1 MPAYPPTQTLMISE
15 TKLRSFTDINNNVDP
30 KLLTTA
36 ISIAQDIYLQRIIS
50 TQLYTKLLDDIN
62 NSTLAGVYSTLLN
75 DYCVP
80 YLIWSSYWEALEYIY
95 IRPRNNGLLT
105 PTGGDNSV
113 NVDTDLFDRKRRL
126 ADNKSQFYGDKLT
139 KYLIQN
145 QASFP
150 ELQQNAEFQKQY
162 ADFQNGYRSPFVF
175 SRWNQWARQAN
186 AAGMRMADSK
196 YPYMPYGSNI
206 FYPGCRE
213 C

>member
-1 MPAYPPTQTLMISE
+1 MSYPPTSTLLISE
-15 TKLRSFTDINNNVDP
+15 TKLRSFSDINNNVDA

-36 ISIAQDIYLQRIIS
+36 IQVAQDIYLQRIIS
-50 TQLYTKLLDDIN
+50 TDLYEKLLNDVDN
-62 NSTLAGVYSTLLN
+62 NTLSGAYYTLLN
-75 DYCVP
+75 SYVVP
-80 YLIWSSYWEALEYIY
+80 YLIWASYWESLEYIM

-105 PTGGDNSV
+105 PTGGENSI
-113 NVDTDLFDRKRRL
+113 NVDKDLFDKKRQL
-126 ADNKSQFYGDKLT
+126 ANNKSQFYGDKLT

-150 ELQQNAEFQKQY
+150 ELQQNADFQKQY

-175 SRWNQWARQAN
+175 SRWNAWARQAN

-196 YPYMPYGSNI
+196 YSYMPYGSNI
-206 FYPGCRE
+206 FYPGCRI